1 MRMKW
6 VVGVMLSFLTA
17 CASSYSPYKAAEVQ
31 TEQPLNEVDEVT
43 AYVDRISE
51 ESAKNE
57 TQEEKTNPVVQEG
70 VVTAA
75 PVVEPNN
82 EISETLAHI
91 PVEINDAVK
100 GWIDYFTTRDRERFE
115 RFLGR
120 GERYRPMIQEVLRD
134 QGLPADL
141 YYLAMIES
149 GFATHATSHA
159 SAVGVWQFISG
170 TGKRYGL
177 RVDQYVDERRDPV
190 RASVAASLYL
200 RDLHNVFQS
209 WYLAMAAYNAGEQRI
224 VSAIMKGNSRD
235 FWELVQRK
243 KLPSET
249 MNYIPKFLAAVII
262 GHDPEKYGFKNVIAD
277 TPRDVMMVK
286 VPAALKLSDIARLS
300 GISHET
306 LVTSNP
312 QLLRDMTPPQGQNY
326 GIWVPKGSENNV
338 VRVAGDLPKYK
349 QNIVARAAE
358 ERLSYRVRKGD
369 SIAKISRKVKIP
381 ASKLRQW
388 NHLADG
394 RVRQGQ
400 ILRLTEPPMVAD
412 NKVADNKVAENVSD
426 PQQKYKVKQGDNLH
440 KISRQFNIS
449 IDQLKE
455 LNRLK
460 HNRVYVGQVLLVN
473 QDNRG

>member
-1 MRMKW
+1 MRKEW
-6 VVGVMLSFLTA
+6 VFGMMLSLLTA
-17 CASSYSPYKAAEVQ
+17 CASSYSPYEKNVQ
-31 TEQPLNEVDEVT
+31 ADTQPLNEVDEVT
-43 AYVDRISE
+43 AYVDQLSE
-51 ESAKNE
+51 ESARNE
-57 TQEEKTNPVVQEG
+57 TQEEKSNPVVKEG
-70 VVTAA
+70 VVTSA
-75 PVVEPNN
+75 PVAEPTN
-82 EISETLAHI
+82 EISQTLAHI
-91 PVEINDAVK
+91 PMEINDSVK
-100 GWIDYFTTRDRERFE
+100 EWIEYFSGKDRERFE
-115 RFLGR
+115 RFLAR
-120 GERYRPMIQEVLRD
+120 GERFRPMIQEVLRD

-149 GFATHATSHA
+149 GFATHAKSRA
-159 SAVGVWQFISG
+159 SAVGIWQFISA

-177 RVDQYVDERRDPV
+177 RVDPYVDERRDPV

-262 GHDPEKYGFKNVIAD
+262 GHDPEKYGFKNVVAD

-286 VPAALKLSDIARLS
+286 VPGAIKLQDVARLS
-300 GISHET
+300 GLSHED
-306 LVTSNP
+306 LVTANP
-312 QLLRDMTPPQGQNY
+312 QLLRDMTPPNGKSY
-326 GIWVPKGSENNV
+326 GIWIPKGQENAV
-338 VRVAGDLPKYK
+338 IRIAGDLPKYK
-349 QNIVARAAE
+349 QNVTVHVAE
-358 ERLSYRVRKGD
+358 ERVSYRVKRGD
-369 SIAKISRKVKIP
+369 TLAKVSRKVKIP

-394 RVRQGQ
+394 RVRTGQ
-400 ILRLTEPPMVAD
+400 ILRLTAEPTTMVAD
-412 NKVADNKVAENVSD
+412 NSNDAAT
-426 PQQKYKVKQGDNLH
+426 QKYKVKQGDNLH

-473 QDNRG
+473 QDDRG